1 MYSAKHQCYDAVVQ
15 HYQHTHK
22 AGMSGGEVDCIA
34 ETLSRDYSGD
44 LVKISSAIQCS
55 IHLSGDNCV
64 TKATFRPNA
73 ITTSLTTLSFDARC
87 SHRRQ

>member
-1 MYSAKHQCYDAVVQ
+1 MR

-22 AGMSGGEVDCIA
+22 AGMSGGEVDGIA

-44 LVKISSAIQCS
+44 LVEIPSAIQSS

-64 TKATFRPNA
+64 TKAMR
-73 ITTSLTTLSFDARC
+73 
-87 SHRRQ
+87 